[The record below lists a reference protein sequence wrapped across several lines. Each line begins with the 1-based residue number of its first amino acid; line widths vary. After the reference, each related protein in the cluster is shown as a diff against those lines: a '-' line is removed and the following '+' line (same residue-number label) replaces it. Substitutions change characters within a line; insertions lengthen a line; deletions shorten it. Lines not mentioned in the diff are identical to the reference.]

1 MQGQVV
7 FVRHALPGERVVAQV
22 TEGGAGSRFLRA
34 DAVEVLAA
42 SEHRVP
48 VRCSVAG
55 PGGCGGC
62 DWQHVSLEGQH
73 ELKAAVVH
81 EQLQRLAH
89 VDVPIRV
96 EPVAGDHSGLGW
108 RTRVQYAADV
118 DGRLGFR
125 RHRSHDVVP
134 VQVCPIAHADVQAV
148 PVTAERWPGAQ
159 GVDVVAGSDP
169 RDRVVVVHGPDAL
182 ASRAPSGVGVLVDQH
197 SRDRTAPSRPSSTPW
212 RARGRGW
219 VHQVVRSGDWER
231 SFRVSGTGFWQ
242 VHPGAADAFV
252 TAVLQALEPEPGER
266 VLDLYAGAGLFA
278 AALAARVGP
287 QGHVLA
293 VEADDGAVRDARR
306 NLHDLPQVR
315 LVAGRVDAVL
325 GRREADRVDLV
336 VLDPPRTG
344 AKAAVVRQVAA
355 RRPRAVAYVACDPAA
370 LARDVALFADEGYAL
385 AGVRV
390 FDAFPMTQHVECV
403 AHLVESISTSR

>member
-1 MQGQVV
+1 M
-7 FVRHALPGERVVAQV
+7 
-22 TEGGAGSRFLRA
+22 TDGGAGSAFLRA
-34 DAVEVLAA
+34 DAVEVLVA

-48 VRCSVAG
+48 VRCPVAG

-62 DWQHVSLEGQH
+62 DWQHVSIAGQH
-73 ELKAAVVH
+73 ELKAAVVR

-89 VDVPIRV
+89 VDVPVRV

-134 VQVCPIAHADVQAV
+134 VQACPIAHAQVQAV
-148 PVTAERWPGAQ
+148 PVTARSWPGAQ
-159 GVDVVAGSDP
+159 GVDVVVGSEVG
-169 RDRVVVVHGPDAL
+169 DRVVVVHGPDAL
-182 ASRAPSGVGVLVDQH
+182 AGRAPSGVGVLVDQR
-197 SRDRTAPSRPSSTPW
+197 SRDRTAPGGQSGAPRRS
-212 RARGRGW
+212 RGRGW

-252 TAVLQALEPEPGER
+252 TAVLQALEPAPGER

-325 GRREADRVDLV
+325 RRDEADPVDLV

-344 AKAAVVRQVAA
+344 AKTAVVRQVAA

-370 LARDVALFADEGYAL
+370 LARDVALFADEGYRL